1 MYMVICD
8 YSFIYMWNFIVIF
21 VFIMQCQCHLLLGV
35 ECVLYIKGGTA
46 VLHVRKSQ
54 NPSQQE
60 EKKKLNE
67 EREKL
72 T

>member
-1 MYMVICD
+1 MEFYCD
-8 YSFIYMWNFIVIF
+8 FCIYNAVS
-21 VFIMQCQCHLLLGV
+21 LLGV
-35 ECVLYIKGGTA
+35 ECVLYIKGSTA
-46 VLHVRKSQ
+46 VLYVRKSQ